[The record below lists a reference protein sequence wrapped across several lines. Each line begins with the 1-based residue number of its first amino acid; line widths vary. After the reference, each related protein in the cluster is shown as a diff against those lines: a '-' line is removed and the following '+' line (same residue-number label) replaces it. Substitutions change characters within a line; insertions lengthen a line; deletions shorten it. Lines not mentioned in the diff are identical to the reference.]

1 MEKKSIAQT
10 LRDLEV
16 GGCASF
22 PIEQAGS
29 LRTIIYRDLAVD
41 RCNGKKFTTSH
52 HMQTKSIIV
61 TRVA

>member
-10 LRDLEV
+10 LRELDI

-29 LRTIIYRDLAVD
+29 VSTIMYRDLAVD
-41 RCNGKKFTTSH
+41 RCNGKKFTTK
-52 HMQTKSIIV
+52 QNAPTKSIIV